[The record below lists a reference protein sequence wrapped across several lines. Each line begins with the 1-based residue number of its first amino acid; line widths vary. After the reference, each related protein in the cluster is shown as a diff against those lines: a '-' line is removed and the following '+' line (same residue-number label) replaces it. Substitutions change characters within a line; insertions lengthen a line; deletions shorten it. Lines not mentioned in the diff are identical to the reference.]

1 MSFFQIQIYAR
12 LTNQDEETIRFM
24 HLTQY
29 TDQLNIPEFLRTVRG
44 LTWCSRYF
52 NYQIKM
58 LENLAPNSPAVQDH
72 PFNDLP
78 PPHLLIGYAYL
89 FNVNNNYHF
98 TQRTYTNLSYESDA
112 GAGRRPRNFW
122 SILSDCSYNIDTS
135 NVRHL
140 SGPAFEEN
148 FLRIQEDILAN
159 RITADMQARENLQ
172 GSGITLQPEAFE
184 NFTFQET
191 LNNQHTKNL
200 NDFLEGP
207 NFSTTLR
214 YEYET
219 EKDVCTQK
227 CINHILQIITNFIYD
242 WYFNSQK
249 EYPPWQDNWIQQL
262 KERYSNWKPIRD
274 QNYIF
279 SFVKALNAQHMP
291 FKQWMKELTGGARL
305 RSGTRTDLP
314 YQLRQ
319 RENQRAITDQM
330 RRNRGQIVQNF
341 IDSLPLIRRIRRP
354 PQFPPEAPE
363 SPEEGPSRI
372 EEEEEEEEPVV
383 LGNEI
388 LRILQLV
395 LNELQLE
402 LSEAARQHEIFTF
415 GTRFYNM
422 LQTANEENRVTAE
435 YIRRFFFYFFLMEH
449 LSSTLFYYHALLNL
463 HVQFRRYVN
472 FNYIQVII
480 TGRDNTG
487 ATNLHRVWTNH
498 NVSPF
503 LRIFRQILNDIILIC
518 DRPAEQIISPI
529 EEENLLSS
537 LLPRPESGDPND
549 ILNQIRLREET
560 IHNVTIS
567 FKLRPLGL
575 VTTSTNR
582 TIIRNAS
589 AVRSQ
594 EMRRIQQPR

>member
-1 MSFFQIQIYAR
+1 MSFFQIQVYAR

-29 TDQLNIPEFLRTVRG
+29 TDQVNIPEFLRTVRG
-44 LTWCSRYF
+44 VTWCSRYF

-72 PFNDLP
+72 PFNGLP

-98 TQRTYTNLSYESDA
+98 TQRTYTKLTYESDT
-112 GAGRRPRNFW
+112 GTGRRPRNFW
-122 SILSDCSYNIDTS
+122 SILSDCSYRVDTS
-135 NVRHL
+135 NVRRL
-140 SGPAFEEN
+140 SGPNFEEN
-148 FLRIQEDILAN
+148 FLRVQEDTLAN

-172 GSGITLQPEAFE
+172 GSGITLQPEAIE
-184 NFTFQET
+184 NLNLQEA
-191 LNNQHTKNL
+191 LNQQHIKNL
-200 NDFLEGP
+200 NDFLSGP
-207 NFSTTLR
+207 NFAMKLR

-227 CINHILQIITNFIYD
+227 CINQILKIITNFIYD
-242 WYFNSQK
+242 WFFNPEK
-249 EYPPWQDNWIQQL
+249 EHLPWQDNWLQQL
-262 KERYSNWKPIRD
+262 KTRYNQWRSEKNP
-274 QNYIF
+274 QYIF
-279 SFVKALNAQHMP
+279 CFISALNAQHQP
-291 FKQWMKELTGGARL
+291 YDTWIKELTGGARL

-330 RRNRGQIVQNF
+330 RRNRGQIVQSF
-341 IDSLPLIRRIRRP
+341 IDSLPLLRRIRRP
-354 PQFPPEAPE
+354 PEFPPEIPE
-363 SPEEGPSRI
+363 SPGEGPSGI
-372 EEEEEEEEPVV
+372 AEEEEEEQII

-395 LNELQLE
+395 LNELRLE
-402 LSEAARQHEIFTF
+402 LSETARQHEIFSF
-415 GTRFYNM
+415 GDRFYNI
-422 LQTANEENRVTAE
+422 LQTANEENRITE
-435 YIRRFFFYFFLMEH
+435 DYLRRFFFYFFIMEH
-449 LSSTLFYYHALLNL
+449 ISSTLFYYHALLNL
-463 HVQFRRYVN
+463 HVQFRRYVT

-480 TGRDNTG
+480 TGRDETG

-503 LRIFRQILNDIILIC
+503 LRIFRHILNDILLIC
-518 DRPAEQIISPI
+518 DRPSDQAITPF
-529 EEENLLSS
+529 EEENILSS

-549 ILNQIRLREET
+549 VLNQVRLREET
-560 IHNVTIS
+560 ISNVTIS

-575 VTTSTNR
+575 VTTATNR
-582 TIIRNAS
+582 TVIRNAS

-594 EMRRIQQPR
+594 EMRRLQQPR